1 MTPRQRIVVRREL
14 ADAEARGDHELVES
28 LRADYD
34 YDGVDTCAADGI
46 CATACPVLIN
56 TGDLVKRL
64 RAESTGRVEERAWE
78 VAAGHWDRATRAA
91 STGLTLAAR
100 APAPARAAS
109 RLGRRVAG
117 DDTVPLYDPHLG
129 RGGERREV
137 LRADDAEAVLF
148 SACVGTMFGTSG
160 GLGAD
165 AALRALCE
173 RAGVRLRTPEDLPSL
188 CCGTPWRSKGHHA
201 GHARMA
207 TQVRAS
213 LDAATDGGRLPVVV
227 DASSC
232 AEGLLG
238 LFVRKAPDTPGP
250 EEPIGREVLDAPS
263 FVRRH
268 VLPRLQVTA
277 PVPAVV
283 VHPTCSSTVLGTTED
298 LVALAR
304 ACSDD
309 VRVPDAWGCCAFA
322 GDRGLLHP
330 ELTASATAPESAEIA
345 TMDLPAGTA
354 YVSGN
359 RTCEIGMS
367 RATGASYRHV
377 LEVLEEATR

>member
-14 ADAEARGDHELVES
+14 EDARARGDHDLVAS
-28 LRADYD
+28 LEADYD
-34 YDGVDTCAADGI
+34 YDALETCAADGM

-64 RAESTGRVEERAWE
+64 RAESPPGDRVWTL
-78 VAAGHWDRATRAA
+78 AAGHWDAATRAA
-91 STGLTLAAR
+91 SGALTLAAR
-100 APAPARAAS
+100 VPGTATRASAAGRS
-109 RLGRRVAG
+109 LLGA
-117 DDTVPLYDPHLG
+117 DTVPLYGRDLG
-129 RGGERREV
+129 QGGSRREV
-137 LRADDAEAVLF
+137 VSDDAAEAVLF
-148 SACVGTMFGTSG
+148 SACVGTMFGG
-160 GLGAD
+160 GAD
-165 AALRALCE
+165 SALRALCA
-173 RAGVRLRTPEDLPSL
+173 RAGVRLRTPDDLPSL
-188 CCGTPWRSKGHHA
+188 CCGTPWKSKGHLA
-201 GHARMA
+201 GRDRMA
-207 TQVRAS
+207 TQVRDS
-213 LDAATDGGRLPVVV
+213 LSRATDGGRLPVVV

-232 AEGLLG
+232 AEGLAG
-238 LFVRKAPDTPGP
+238 TVEHP
-250 EEPIGREVLDAPS
+250 VLDAVT
-263 FVRRH
+263 FVREH
-268 VLPRLQVTA
+268 VLPRLTVTR

-283 VHPTCSSTVLGTTED
+283 VHPTCSSTAMGTSDD

-304 ACSDD
+304 ACAGERGE

-330 ELTASATAPESAEIA
+330 ELTASATAPESAEVA
-345 TMDLPAGTA
+345 GMALPEGAA